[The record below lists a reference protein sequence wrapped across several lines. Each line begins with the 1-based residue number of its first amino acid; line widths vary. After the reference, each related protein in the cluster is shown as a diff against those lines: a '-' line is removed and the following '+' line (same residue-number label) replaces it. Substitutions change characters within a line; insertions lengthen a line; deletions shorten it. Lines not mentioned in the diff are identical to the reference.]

1 MGEPR
6 IPFRG
11 RAIKPMLR
19 KAYDDESLP
28 PDQRKGGAGEKYAE
42 IPIGIWDLVH
52 LGSPC
57 DRESGARF
65 NVNLGFRCPS
75 PPRIPGLP
83 PFSREVNFRVRDSEG
98 PVHTQNGHS
107 GLIRR
112 NLWAAYAIEG
122 LVPGLISTTPS
133 DAPPRRKVRDFQVLT
148 QPYPPVPYTPRG

>member
-6 IPFRG
+6 IPLRG

-75 PPRIPGLP
+75 PPPHPRPPSPQSGGKLSSPG
-83 PFSREVNFRVRDSEG
+83 FIGSR
-98 PVHTQNGHS
+98 
-107 GLIRR
+107 
-112 NLWAAYAIEG
+112 
-122 LVPGLISTTPS
+122 
-133 DAPPRRKVRDFQVLT
+133 
-148 QPYPPVPYTPRG
+148 PYPERAQRTPTSESWRKYCPNMNTRRTPRP

>member
-1 MGEPR
+1 MGKPR

-52 LGSPC
+52 LGSPR

-75 PPRIPGLP
+75 PPASQASPRSHARLSFNTELP
-83 PFSREVNFRVRDSEG
+83 REPNLPTSATEMSYVRTSE
-98 PVHTQNGHS
+98 
-107 GLIRR
+107 
-112 NLWAAYAIEG
+112 
-122 LVPGLISTTPS
+122 
-133 DAPPRRKVRDFQVLT
+133 KLT
-148 QPYPPVPYTPRG
+148 QLTSRIQI

>member
-6 IPFRG
+6 IPLRG

-75 PPRIPGLP
+75 PPDSPGLP
-83 PFSREVNFRVRDSEG
+83 RFRATVSSRTLDSKG
-98 PVHTQNGHS
+98 FDQYP
-107 GLIRR
+107 
-112 NLWAAYAIEG
+112 
-122 LVPGLISTTPS
+122 ISSKIPTW
-133 DAPPRRKVRDFQVLT
+133 R
-148 QPYPPVPYTPRG
+148 